1 MRHGIEW
8 WENFWK
14 WLRGESEQI
23 KLPMSGAP
31 TLKKHLEK
39 KYKQFEE
46 LWSKGDIK
54 REAK

>member
-1 MRHGIEW
+1 MRHGYEW

-14 WLRGESEQI
+14 WLKTESEQI

-31 TLKKHLEK
+31 TMRNHLDK

-46 LWSKGDIK
+46 LWRRGDIK
-54 REAK
+54 REEK